1 MDNLTSAWRRNI
13 MEAREIKTEM
23 NNLQRYVEYVQPVVD
38 VIEKYHNTYHSIQYQ
53 NVSAEDIYA
62 EGGYIEFR
70 DRNNESEGDIPVIH
84 ANTREESGGHLMMKI
99 APEQRELLS
108 PEVLSVIHGDGWNTD
123 WKQWWNKTADQT
135 VYLLMDHGGIS
146 ERDFTGFYPSD
157 EFADTVDINSALRF
171 ITHRLGLN
179 YLIDISEIYNGGIAE
194 FIDDQSK

>member
-1 MDNLTSAWRRNI
+1 

-23 NNLQRYVEYVQPVVD
+23 NNLQRYVEYVQPVVGEIRRCHN
-38 VIEKYHNTYHSIQYQ
+38 VYHNIQYL
-53 NVSAEDIYA
+53 NVRAEDIYA

-70 DRNNESEGDIPVIH
+70 TESDLKEAIPMIYVT
-84 ANTREESGGHLMMKI
+84 TREESGGHLIVEI
-99 APEQRELLS
+99 APEKRKLLS
-108 PEVLSVIHGDGWNTD
+108 SDVLSVIHGDGWNTD

>member
-1 MDNLTSAWRRNI
+1 

-62 EGGYIEFR
+62 EDGYIEFR
-70 DRNNESEGDIPVIH
+70 DRNSDSKGDIPVIH
-84 ANTREESGGHLMMKI
+84 ATTQEENGGHLVMEI

-108 PEVLSVIHGDGWNTD
+108 SEVLSVFHGDGWNSD
-123 WKQWWNKTADQT
+123 WKQWWNQTPDQT

-146 ERDFTGFYPSD
+146 ERDFTGFCPST
-157 EFADTVDINSALRF
+157 EFTDTVDIGAALKF
-171 ITHRLGLN
+171 ITHRLGIN
-179 YLIDISEIYNGGIAE
+179 YLIDMSEIYDEGLTE
-194 FIDDQSK
+194 FINDPSR

>member
-1 MDNLTSAWRRNI
+1 

-23 NNLQRYVEYVQPVVD
+23 NNLQQYVEYVQPVVGE
-38 VIEKYHNTYHSIQYQ
+38 IRRCHNVYHSIQYQ
-53 NVSAEDIYA
+53 SVSAEDIYA

-70 DRNNESEGDIPVIH
+70 TESDLKEAIPMIY
-84 ANTREESGGHLMMKI
+84 ANTREESGGHLIMEI

-108 PEVLSVIHGDGWNTD
+108 SEGLSVIHGDGWNTD

-157 EFADTVDINSALRF
+157 DFADTVDINSALRF